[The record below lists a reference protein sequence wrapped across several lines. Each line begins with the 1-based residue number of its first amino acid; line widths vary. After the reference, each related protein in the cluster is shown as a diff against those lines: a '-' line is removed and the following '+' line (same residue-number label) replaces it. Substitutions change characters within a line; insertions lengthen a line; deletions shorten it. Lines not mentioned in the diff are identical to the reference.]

1 MTTTNAQVRKMMEEF
16 SKHGKVGL
24 AAVRSGMDRKTAAK
38 YLAEDRL
45 PSELRVSRDWRTRED
60 PFAEHWEEIRVRL
73 VDAPELEAKAV
84 FEDLL
89 RRYPERYEPGQ
100 LRTLQRH
107 VRQWRALE
115 GPPKEVF
122 FAQQHR
128 PGEAMQ
134 TDFTWATELNVTI
147 NGEPFEHMLCHPVL
161 PYSNWEWATICYS
174 ESLLALRAGVQAA
187 LFRLGRVPTF
197 HQTDNSTA
205 ATHDL
210 PSGKRG
216 FNSAYLAMMR
226 HLGMEPRT
234 IAVGEKQQNGDV
246 EALNGAL
253 KRRLEQQ
260 LLLRG
265 SRDFA
270 SVAEY
275 ESWLQAV
282 LVQANKLRQKKLREE
297 LAAMKTLSVKRLPEF
312 NIERPTVTSWSTIR
326 VLRNTYSVPSRLIG
340 EEVEVQV
347 YDDRLEIYFAGKRQE
362 VIERLRG
369 DGGHRI
375 DYRHVIWSLVR
386 KPGGFARYRYRSDLF
401 PSLTF
406 RRAYDA
412 LREALVERQADI
424 DYVRILHLAA
434 STMECDVEAALTL
447 LLDAS
452 DLPRADTVKALVRPD
467 SPSVPDLDLPAV
479 DLGAYD
485 ALLGEEVC
493 S

>member
-1 MTTTNAQVRKMMEEF
+1 
-16 SKHGKVGL
+16 
-24 AAVRSGMDRKTAAK
+24 
-38 YLAEDRL
+38 
-45 PSELRVSRDWRTRED
+45 
-60 PFAEHWEEIRVRL
+60 
-73 VDAPELEAKAV
+73 
-84 FEDLL
+84 
-89 RRYPERYEPGQ
+89 
-100 LRTLQRH
+100 
-107 VRQWRALE
+107 
-115 GPPKEVF
+115 
-122 FAQQHR
+122 
-128 PGEAMQ
+128 MQ
-134 TDFTWATELNVTI
+134 TDFTWATELSVTI